1 MVQEI
6 ANPSYLPTPR
16 SLRTACLT
24 WVVLVLA
31 AIAATRVQAE
41 AGQTQLLGQ
50 ANAPLLQ
57 GGEVRLAWDPNPE
70 RNLGGYVLHYGSNP
84 GDYTVELDVG
94 KATNVTVSLP
104 IPGQMYYFALT
115 AYTTDNHVSTFS
127 DEVSTQV
134 PLGTNVLS
142 RRTLELSVVEDGEV
156 FLDWDGATP
165 VVEGQWILAQ
175 APAHGEVFLPVDR
188 LSYLPDGDYFGEDTL
203 RVLVIQVPGE
213 ILEITAH
220 IQVRP
225 MPDPPYTF
233 DEAYTVTTGQSVFF
247 NLEGEDPDGDAITYR
262 MEKPPEHGKLTG
274 RLPFFTYTPV
284 AGFVG
289 RDELWFLVSDG
300 TFESG
305 RGVISFE
312 VVPVNQPPVAPS
324 FSTNCPQN
332 LPLTLTLTGQDPE
345 GKAVTFEVLALPQ
358 HGVLDGTPPRVVY
371 TPDFNYQGADV
382 FRYSVT
388 DLEGL
393 ATVCTVSLDVVG
405 TNHPP
410 VTYPQDYQV
419 LQGQAES
426 ILLEATDPDGDPLTF
441 RIVTEPQHGT
451 LTLALPRV
459 VYRSDPEFSGRDTFR
474 YVVSD
479 GRSETSPAEVI
490 LDVRV
495 SAVPTPSLVAQ
506 RAAAG
511 QIDLSWVAKAGAGYQ
526 VWRSSTLN
534 ATNWESVGDVRIA
547 PADGPMTLLIQP
559 GAGDEAW
566 FYQVVAQP
574 VTAP

>member
-1 MVQEI
+1 MAAMVGLFTGAAAVAGLPGVGT
-6 ANPSYLPTPR
+6 ANASALMAP
-16 SLRTACLT
+16 
-24 WVVLVLA
+24 
-31 AIAATRVQAE
+31 
-41 AGQTQLLGQ
+41 LGQ
-50 ANAPLLQ
+50 ASAPLLQ
-57 GGEVRLAWDPNPE
+57 GGEVSLGWDPNPE

-84 GDYTVELDVG
+84 GNYTVELDVG
-94 KATNVTVSLP
+94 KATNVTVNLP

-115 AYTTDNHVSTFS
+115 AYTTDNHVSAFS

-156 FLDWDGATP
+156 LLDWDGAVP

-175 APAHGEVFLPVDR
+175 APAHGEVFLPFDR
-188 LSYLPDGDYFGEDTL
+188 LSYLPDGDFFGEDSL

-247 NLEGEDPDGDAITYR
+247 NLEGEDPDGDPITFR
-262 MEKPPEHGKLTG
+262 MEKAPQNGKLTG
-274 RLPFFTYTPV
+274 KLPFFTYTPA

-289 RDELWFLVSDG
+289 HDELWFLVSDG

-305 RGVISFE
+305 RGVISFD
-312 VVPVNQPPVAPS
+312 VIPVNQPPVAPS

-332 LPLTLTLTGQDPE
+332 QPLSLTLAGQDPE

-358 HGVLDGTPPRVVY
+358 HGVLDGTPPQVVY
-371 TPDFNYQGADV
+371 TPDFNYQGADL

-393 ATVCTVSLDVVG
+393 STVSTVTLEVVG

-419 LQGQAES
+419 VQGQAES
-426 ILLEATDPDGDPLTF
+426 LLLEATDPDGDPVTF

-451 LTLALPRV
+451 LILALPRV
-459 VYRSDPEFSGRDTFR
+459 IYRSAPDYTGRDSFT
-474 YVVSD
+474 YVASD
-479 GRSETSPAEVI
+479 GRAETSPAEIVI
-490 LDVRV
+490 EVRA
-495 SAVPTPSLVAQ
+495 SGVPTPVLVAQ
-506 RAAAG
+506 RAEAG
-511 QIDLSWVAKAGAGYQ
+511 HIDLSWGAKAGERYQ
-526 VWRSSTLN
+526 VWRSNSLLA
-534 ATNWESVGDVRIA
+534 ATWEPVGAVRVA
-547 PADGPMTLLIQP
+547 ETEGPMSLQIQP

-574 VTAP
+574 VTLP